1 MDTLTAVEE
10 LKKMKEQRLKASNKY
25 YKTHISSKRERTPD
39 ELIKQK
45 ELIIDR
51 RERSNEYYKNNKEA
65 VLIKRKARRLK
76 LLEINKKLK

>member
-10 LKKMKEQRLKASNKY
+10 LKKMKEQRLKASNKF

-51 RERSNEYYKNNKEA
+51 RERSNNYYKNNKEA
-65 VLIKRKARRLK
+65 VLLKRKARRLK
-76 LLEINKKLK
+76 LLELNK